1 MCANLINENLKTKLS
16 NLPSNSGVYLMRD
29 KEGNV
34 IYIGKAKNLKKRVSQ
49 YFKNKRSTGN
59 EYAFKTKTM
68 IDKVF
73 DFDYFITLSEL
84 DALALESNLIKR
96 HQPFYNILL
105 KDGKAFPYIKINLNE
120 PFPKL
125 EIVRKIKNDGAKY
138 FGPYFGGVSVNEIVN
153 IIYSA
158 FKIRSCNTKIKAK
171 NNEIMNEK
179 PQKTLKP
186 QQRECLNYMLG
197 LCPAPCTNKISV
209 ENYRRT
215 IDKVIDFLNGNDT
228 LTEKILTEKMM
239 LEAEKENFEKAL
251 ELRNRIKVMQR
262 LKEKVIAQAPI
273 NKSIDVFSYKTNN
286 LSGAISFLVVRGGK
300 ILGLQTIS
308 TIDASPAESET
319 LSSFINQYYENA
331 ALPEVILLSHKPEN
345 ITELK
350 EHLLNK
356 KSNEINHFFKNNR
369 KNSKFIENDSIKNL
383 NNSKDEI
390 QSKKDKSKKQK
401 LEISTGRRDYER
413 MLLKMTSANAEE
425 HLEKSLTREKSK
437 FNNTIAAIQ
446 NLKEILNLKRTPKRI
461 ECYDISNTQGTNSV
475 ASMVVYINGEKAS
488 RHYRKF
494 KIKTVDGAN
503 DFESLKEVISRRLS
517 ELEKSKDESFSQ
529 KPDLFVIDGGKG
541 QLSATF
547 EIVKPFN
554 EKNNVEIEIIS
565 IAERLEEIFKP
576 NEPNPYILR
585 PGSVELR
592 ILQNIRD
599 EAHRFANTFHRNLR
613 QKKSLESPLE
623 KIKGIGKVKRKSLI
637 KQFKTIE
644 AIKNASIIELSSVNG
659 INENLAQKI
668 KDFFKKN

>member
-1 MCANLINENLKTKLS
+1 MSANLINENLNTKLS
-16 NLPSNSGVYLMRD
+16 NLSSSSGVYLMRD

-49 YFKNKRSTGN
+49 YFKNKHLNKN

-84 DALALESNLIKR
+84 DALALESNLIKK

-138 FGPYFGGVSVNEIVN
+138 FGPYFGGVSANEILN
-153 IIYSA
+153 IIHSA
-158 FKIRSCNTKIKAK
+158 FKIRNCNIKIKMQNDEK
-171 NNEIMNEK
+171 TPQNNKKTQKK
-179 PQKTLKP
+179 P
-186 QQRECLNYMLG
+186 QRECLNYMLG

-209 ENYRRT
+209 ENYKKT

-251 ELRNRIKVMQR
+251 ELRNRIKIVQR
-262 LKEKVIAQAPI
+262 LKEKVIAQVPL
-273 NKSIDVFSYKTNN
+273 NKSIDVFAYETNN
-286 LSGAISFLVVRGGK
+286 LSSAISFLVVRGGK

-308 TIDASPAESET
+308 TIDASPVESET

-356 KSNEINHFFKNNR
+356 KFGGIDNFFKNNH
-369 KNSKFIENDSIKNL
+369 KNSNLIENSSI
-383 NNSKDEI
+383 NSKNKN
-390 QSKKDKSKKQK
+390 QSKKESNILKSKKQK
-401 LEISTGRRDYER
+401 LEISTGRKNYEK
-413 MLLKMTSANAEE
+413 MLLKMASTNAKE

-437 FNNTIAAIQ
+437 FNNTIGAIQ
-446 NLKEILNLKRTPKRI
+446 NLKKILNLKKTPKRI

-475 ASMVVYINGEKAS
+475 ASMAVFINGEKAS
-488 RHYRKF
+488 KHYRKF

-503 DFESLKEVISRRLS
+503 DFESLKEVISRRLA
-517 ELEKSKDESFSQ
+517 ELEKGEDESFAQ
-529 KPDLFVIDGGKG
+529 KPDLIVIDGGKG

-547 EIVKPFN
+547 EILQPFN
-554 EKNNVEIEIIS
+554 DKHNIEIEIIS
-565 IAERLEEIFKP
+565 IAEKFEEVFKP
-576 NEPNPYILR
+576 NESNPYILKF
-585 PGSVELR
+585 GSVELR

-623 KIKGIGKVKRKSLI
+623 KIKGIGKVKRKALI

-644 AIKNASIIELSSVNG
+644 AIKDASIIELASVNG
-659 INENLAQKI
+659 INKSLAQKI
-668 KDFFKKN
+668 KNFFKEN